1 MLCLPVKEFLFWKKK
16 QLSKGGDNQ
25 SFDFLLDSIGGL
37 SKSKLNLLSIHQE
50 GNLSLKKNLDHLE
63 TIWDD
68 HLLSSTPI
76 QYLCGIAFWRDLKL
90 KVTDK
95 VLIPRSETELLIDI
109 VYNLFGKASNKL
121 CFAELGT
128 GSGAISIALALAY
141 PLS

>member
-37 SKSKLNLLSIHQE
+37 SQSNLNLLRINKDGSL
-50 GNLSLKKNLDHLE
+50 NLKKNLDYLE
-63 TIWDD
+63 SIWDK
-68 HLLSSTPI
+68 HIQSSTPI
-76 QYLCGIAFWRDLKL
+76 QYLCGTAFWRDLKL

-109 VYNLFGKASNKL
+109 VFKLFGKKSNK
-121 CFAELGT
+121 
-128 GSGAISIALALAY
+128 
-141 PLS
+141 